1 MFADCSE
8 GLRWIED
15 NGFIAGNMVEVQVV
29 EIGVGIYAGDP
40 GGVVHG
46 RAIVYNIAVERS
58 SLELSEGVHEDAI
71 GVSHDVEDW
80 ATSVSEVV
88 DGEELAA
95 GC

>member
-1 MFADCSE
+1 
-8 GLRWIED
+8 
-15 NGFIAGNMVEVQVV
+15 MVEVQVV